1 MEVCTQKNSSD
12 GEQASED
19 VLLLILLSCSWRRH
33 QNSSQ
38 SNLVVGV
45 DDAVEVAVVAGVE
58 VDGMNKES
66 NVSQFAVVT
75 TTGCGGCCLCW
86 CC

>member
-1 MEVCTQKNSSD
+1 M
-12 GEQASED
+12 
-19 VLLLILLSCSWRRH
+19 
-33 QNSSQ
+33 
-38 SNLVVGV
+38 VGV

-86 CC
+86 CCCCC